1 LVHQK
6 EFNMPAKACPRE
18 TQDIA
23 ANLANRKKAI
33 TTAMYGPMNPNEPN
47 EDYWIK
53 LGKEFETSPE
63 EAKKSRCGNCAAF
76 NVTTRIKNCIAQGL
90 GRDRGDEWATIDAG
104 DLGYCEA
111 FDFKCAA
118 KRTCKAWIV
127 GGPLNDQKED
137 QKKGFVEAVEE
148 QA

>member
-1 LVHQK
+1 
-6 EFNMPAKACPRE
+6 MAPKACPRE

-33 TTAMYGPMNPNEPN
+33 QTAMYGPMNPNEPN
-47 EDYWIK
+47 EEYWTK
-53 LGKEFETSPE
+53 LGKEFNTSAE

-76 NVTTRIKNCIAQGL
+76 NVTTRIKNCIAQGI
-90 GRDRGDEWATIDAG
+90 GKDKGDEWATIDAG

-111 FDFKCAA
+111 FDFKCAS

-127 GGPLNDQKED
+127 GGPIDDAKADERM
-137 QKKGFVEAVEE
+137 GFVEAVEE
-148 QA
+148 QT

>member
-1 LVHQK
+1 
-6 EFNMPAKACPRE
+6 MPAKACPRE

-33 TTAMYGPMNPNEPN
+33 TTAMYGPLNPNEPN
-47 EDYWIK
+47 EDYWAK
-53 LGKEFETSPE
+53 LAQEFNTTPE

-90 GRDRGDEWATIDAG
+90 GKDQGDEWGTIDAG

-111 FDFKCAA
+111 FDFKCASL
-118 KRTCKAWIV
+118 RTCKAWIV
-127 GGPLNDQKED
+127 GGPLDDSKDNESKS
-137 QKKGFVEAVEE
+137 FVDAVEE
-148 QA
+148 QT

>member
-1 LVHQK
+1 
-6 EFNMPAKACPRE
+6 MPAKACPRE

-47 EDYWIK
+47 EDYWTKIA
-53 LGKEFETSPE
+53 GEFGATPE

-76 NVTTRIKNCIAQGL
+76 NITTRIKNCIAQGL
-90 GRDRGDEWATIDAG
+90 GKDQGDEWLIVDAG
-104 DLGYCEA
+104 DLGYCEV
-111 FDFKCAA
+111 FDFKCAS

-127 GGPLNDQKED
+127 GGPLDDSKED
-137 QKKGFVEAVEE
+137 EQKGFADAVEE